1 MPELPDL
8 QVFSANL
15 NRQLAGKKLKQI
27 NVLKRAKVN
36 VSKAR
41 LKKALE
47 GQRLRAVYREGKE
60 LRMVFQNKNV
70 LGIHLMLRGKLQW
83 LDVQQAPSYALLE
96 LLFEGDKQLVLT
108 DYQYNARITLNPE
121 PAQAPDALA
130 REVNAAF
137 WKKRLQT
144 RASIKSR
151 LMDQDVVRGI
161 GNAYADEILWEA
173 GISPFSVS
181 RAIPDTKIKA
191 LARAVKQVLKKAE
204 RQIRKAAPG
213 IIGGEVRDFLHI
225 HNPSKKHSPRG
236 AVIKRKATGSRKTY
250 YTAEQELFT

>member
-15 NRQLAGKKLKQI
+15 NRQLGSKRLRQI

-36 VSKAR
+36 VSGKQ

-47 GQRLRAVYREGKE
+47 GQRLKEVYREGKE
-60 LRMVFQNKNV
+60 LRMVFQNGNI
-70 LGIHLMLRGKLQW
+70 LGLHLMLRGKLQW
-83 LDVQQAPSYALLE
+83 LDAQPAPSYTLLE
-96 LLFEGDKQLVLT
+96 LLFEGSKQLILT

-121 PAQAPDALA
+121 PAEAPDALSG
-130 REVNAAF
+130 EVNAAF
-137 WKKRLQT
+137 WKKHLQT
-144 RASIKSR
+144 KAGIKSR

-161 GNAYADEILWEA
+161 GNAYDDEILWEA

-181 RAIPDTKIKA
+181 RAIPDAKIKA

-204 RQIRKAAPG
+204 RQIRKAGPG

-225 HNPSKKHSPRG
+225 HNPSKKHSPQG
-236 AVIKRKATGSRKTY
+236 AVIKQKTTGSRKTY